1 VQKDWGLTEGQWA
14 TLPMVERARK
24 LVFRGLEAD
33 VQTYYE
39 HQKVLDKHD
48 IDLEDWLE
56 MDADMQ
62 KMKLEFAT
70 KNQ

>member
-1 VQKDWGLTEGQWA
+1 
-14 TLPMVERARK
+14 MVERARK